1 MAIYT
6 RLDKFI
12 YIIKTI
18 KNHRKGR
25 PEVRFSPDCSRYP
38 WLPMR
43 LWRLGASESRDSR
56 NLTRLSR
63 CSRG

>member
-25 PEVRFSPDCSRYP
+25 PEVRFSPDCSGYP
-38 WLPMR
+38 
-43 LWRLGASESRDSR
+43 
-56 NLTRLSR
+56 
-63 CSRG
+63 